1 MQRLHGTSEER
12 EDSQGDWRGARSH
25 KSKRDLIQSGE
36 SLAHAYTTT
45 KEEALILSSI

>member
-1 MQRLHGTSEER
+1 MQRLHGTSEAL
-12 EDSQGDWRGARSH
+12 EDSQGGWRGSRPY

-45 KEEALILSSI
+45 KKEALILSSI